1 MLLSQPE
8 FSFSARG
15 PFTKNKERMQKF
27 KETGDSR
34 YIYQNELDNTCFRHD
49 MDYEDFKDLPLKL
62 LILLK
67 IRNMIH
73 ILLRWFINYLTKSL
87 LAQSSG
93 GAVKSEI
100 MPKQK
105 LTEELRKPIIQ
116 GGDLADTRLIN
127 LSLIYYV
134 LLIFI
139 ANMHGSVTKVFQEI
153 IHEP

>member
-1 MLLSQPE
+1 
-8 FSFSARG
+8 
-15 PFTKNKERMQKF
+15 
-27 KETGDSR
+27 
-34 YIYQNELDNTCFRHD
+34 
-49 MDYEDFKDLPLKL
+49 
-62 LILLK
+62 
-67 IRNMIH
+67 MIH
-73 ILLRWFINYLTKSL
+73 ILLRWFINFLTKNL

-139 ANMHGSVTKVFQEI
+139 VNMHGSITKVFQEI
-153 IHEP
+153 IYEP

>member
-1 MLLSQPE
+1 
-8 FSFSARG
+8 
-15 PFTKNKERMQKF
+15 MQKF

-34 YIYQNELDNTCFRHD
+34 YVYQNELDNTCFRHD
-49 MDYEDFKDLPLKL
+49 MAYEDFKDLPLKL

-73 ILLRWFINYLTKSL
+73 ILLRWFINYLTKNL

>member
-73 ILLRWFINYLTKSL
+73 ILLRWFINFLTKNL

>member
-73 ILLRWFINYLTKSL
+73 ILLRWFINYLTKNL

>member
-1 MLLSQPE
+1 M
-8 FSFSARG
+8 
-15 PFTKNKERMQKF
+15 TKN
-27 KETGDSR
+27 
-34 YIYQNELDNTCFRHD
+34 
-49 MDYEDFKDLPLKL
+49 
-62 LILLK
+62 
-67 IRNMIH
+67 
-73 ILLRWFINYLTKSL
+73 L

-105 LTEELRKPIIQ
+105 LTEELHKPIIQ

-139 ANMHGSVTKVFQEI
+139 ANMHGSITKVFQEI
-153 IHEP
+153 IYEPWRKPIKIWVDQGSEFYKAHFAFL